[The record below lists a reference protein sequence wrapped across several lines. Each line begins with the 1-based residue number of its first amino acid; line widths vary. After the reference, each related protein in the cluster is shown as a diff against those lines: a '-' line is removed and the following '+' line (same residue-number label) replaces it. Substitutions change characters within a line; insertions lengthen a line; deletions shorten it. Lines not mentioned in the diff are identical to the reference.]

1 MIRLNFI
8 LITEDDS
15 HLNFIT
21 QVLGDFD
28 DLVIFY
34 CVVTDNLRS
43 DFIAKRRRNFLR
55 ISVGK
60 NAEINYRGVF
70 FRNIRWL

>member
-8 LITEDDS
+8 LITKDDS

-34 CVVTDNLRS
+34 CVVTDN
-43 DFIAKRRRNFLR
+43 FTI
-55 ISVGK
+55 
-60 NAEINYRGVF
+60 
-70 FRNIRWL
+70 